1 MGVSESP
8 LGRAFSSDS
17 SPISADAAPLFSRE
31 ARAGTGALN
40 RQPDG
45 SLVGVER
52 AILVHY
58 HIFKN
63 AGMSVDAAL
72 KRCFAEQWSTFEGA
86 HAHDVKSSSELREF
100 LEANPHIRAVS
111 SHLARPPLPSSRSA
125 PVVFLRHPLLRA
137 RSVYEFTRQ
146 DSSQPFRAATSG
158 SFAEYLEWA
167 LSGAPGGVVIRDYQV
182 IHLSSAS
189 FCPQGILAARAS
201 EAELGE
207 AIALLDTWPVVG
219 VVEQYERSLHLMEQ
233 AYRDLFPGL
242 TLRPEH
248 INRTRAG
255 VEEATVR
262 REIGEDLFREFE
274 RQNRLDYRLHEY
286 SLNRLAARS

>member
-1 MGVSESP
+1 M
-8 LGRAFSSDS
+8 
-17 SPISADAAPLFSRE
+17 DAAARSRCF
-31 ARAGTGALN
+31 APSSRAS
-40 RQPDG
+40 G
-45 SLVGVER
+45 SGFGNLSGVLEVER

-72 KRCFAEQWSTFEGA
+72 KRYFGKQWATFEGA
-86 HAHDVKSSSELREF
+86 HAHDVKSSSELRGF
-100 LEANPHIRAVS
+100 LEAHPNVRAVS

-125 PVVFLRHPLLRA
+125 PVVFLRHPLMRA
-137 RSVYEFTRQ
+137 RSVYEFTRR
-146 DSSQPFRAATSG
+146 DASQPFREATSG

-167 LSGAPGGVVIRDYQV
+167 LSGAPGGVVVRDYQV

-189 FCPQGILAARAS
+189 FSPQGILAARAS
-201 EAELGE
+201 EAELAE
-207 AIALLDTWPVVG
+207 AIALLDAWPAVG
-219 VVEQYERSLHLMEQ
+219 VVEKYVESLHWMEH

-248 INRTRAG
+248 VNRTG
-255 VEEATVR
+255 GNVEEATLR
-262 REIGEDLFREFE
+262 SEIGEDLFREFE
-274 RQNRLDYRLHEY
+274 RQNRLDYRLYEY